1 MKPITWFGTLLAL
14 LGILGLAIPAFTTS
28 RTKDVVKLG
37 DLKIQSIKRYTH
49 VVPPALCAGVLV
61 LGGILIGAGLYRSR

>member
-28 RTKDVVKLG
+28 RTKDLVKLG
-37 DLKIQSIKRYTH
+37 NIRIQSTERSTH
-49 VVPPALCAGVLV
+49 IVPPALCAGVLV
-61 LGGILIGAGLYRSR
+61 LGVILIGAGLYRSR